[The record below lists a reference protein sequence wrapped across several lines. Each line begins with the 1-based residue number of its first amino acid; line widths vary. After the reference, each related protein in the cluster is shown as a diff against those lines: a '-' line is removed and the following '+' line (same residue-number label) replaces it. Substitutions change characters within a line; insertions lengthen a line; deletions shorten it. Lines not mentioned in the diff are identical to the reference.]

1 MVYQYWWDKQYGDKY
16 AIRIDDDRVT
26 GWHKLAPD
34 EQVTTDT
41 LPWIFYDTDRDGMFD
56 VVLFTNTPR
65 TGTATGAFR
74 IEPKTGI
81 VRNDASLV
89 GSRLFRT
96 SLFRDKAMQAQF
108 RKIIPMLFDAH
119 AVEG

>member
-1 MVYQYWWDKQYGDKY
+1 MHRRG
-16 AIRIDDDRVT
+16 
-26 GWHKLAPD
+26 L
-34 EQVTTDT
+34 E
-41 LPWIFYDTDRDGMFD
+41 WIFYDTDRDGMFD